1 MEFSACFLF
10 ILGFEDW
17 SCTYGL
23 FYEIE
28 AMGDVFCWFIN
39 WPEETSCPS
48 HRFGQNGFLDCQGFE
63 IAHWSVLSGMMSSI
77 SSLYACFLLF
87 FLINLIKEIAN
98 SDSLDSLSCVC
109 SNTFTPNYQ
118 DCFLLTKLNDHPWKY
133 CYWAVSLTSV
143 LVFKVIQNASP
154 LLLCEI

>member
-63 IAHWSVLSGMMSSI
+63 IAHWSVLSGMISSI

-98 SDSLDSLSCVC
+98 SDSLDSLSCL
-109 SNTFTPNYQ
+109 FKY
-118 DCFLLTKLNDHPWKY
+118 LYTKLSRLFFVNETERSSMK
-133 CYWAVSLTSV
+133 
-143 LVFKVIQNASP
+143 I
-154 LLLCEI
+154 LLLGRKLDFCFGF